1 MALTTNETVM
11 LLIITLILLVAG
23 MLLDAISIFMIF
35 VPMLMPVVK
44 AYGWD
49 PTWFGIIV
57 TMNLAIGSFTPP
69 MAVNLMVTCRIAGC
83 TIESTTRWV
92 LWMVAAMGTSLLL
105 VTFVPEVAL
114 FLPRWAGAL

>member
-1 MALTTNETVM
+1 VR
-11 LLIITLILLVAG
+11 
-23 MLLDAISIFMIF
+23 
-35 VPMLMPVVK
+35 

-83 TIESTTRWV
+83 TIESTIPWV
-92 LWMVAAMGTSLLL
+92 MWFVAAMLGSLLL
-105 VTFVPEVAL
+105 VTFIPELAL
-114 FLPRWAGAL
+114 FLPRMTGAM